1 MAFVL
6 VLERDFRRN
15 EQKAA
20 KVGKKN
26 GCQTF
31 TIFAAFCF
39 NFSSMVEFE
48 DEDQNMVSEKMSDM
62 FILKRPRVENSVTNE
77 GETTMSEFLYIYR
90 GRESDSSP
98 EQMQQTLQKW
108 MAWLK
113 ELKENGHLKDPGHP
127 LESNSKFVKGK
138 RKTIVD
144 GPFVEAK
151 DLVCGYTLIEAH
163 DLKQAAELAKGCPIL
178 EFEGEVEVRPILQL

>member
-1 MAFVL
+1 
-6 VLERDFRRN
+6 
-15 EQKAA
+15 
-20 KVGKKN
+20 
-26 GCQTF
+26 
-31 TIFAAFCF
+31 
-39 NFSSMVEFE
+39 
-48 DEDQNMVSEKMSDM
+48 
-62 FILKRPRVENSVTNE
+62 
-77 GETTMSEFLYIYR
+77 MSEFLYIYR
-90 GRESDSSP
+90 GRESESSP
-98 EQMQQTLQKW
+98 EQMQRTLQKW

-144 GPFVEAK
+144 GPFVEVK

>member
-1 MAFVL
+1 
-6 VLERDFRRN
+6 
-15 EQKAA
+15 
-20 KVGKKN
+20 
-26 GCQTF
+26 
-31 TIFAAFCF
+31 
-39 NFSSMVEFE
+39 
-48 DEDQNMVSEKMSDM
+48 
-62 FILKRPRVENSVTNE
+62 
-77 GETTMSEFLYIYR
+77 MSEFLYIYR

-113 ELKENGHLKDPGHP
+113 ELKENGHLRDPGHP